1 MGSIGEGRHELKI
14 LEVNFMGHGE
24 ELMVV
29 VRRTED
35 EEERMKSQELL
46 KNIYM
51 YEVCFKNWVLFLKS
65 NSRL

>member
-35 EEERMKSQELL
+35 EEERIKS
-46 KNIYM
+46 
-51 YEVCFKNWVLFLKS
+51 
-65 NSRL
+65 